1 MELEINETIDSE
13 TETKIKET
21 QATKHLLDVAFELWF
36 IELLKPTFHSMTR
49 TFAHHRLGEKYD
61 TNLVFEAL
69 NLINRGKH
77 KELNDQIRAFR
88 KTLFEDLDI
97 ALSK

>member
-1 MELEINETIDSE
+1 MELEIEETISSE
-13 TETKIKET
+13 MEMKIKEKE
-21 QATKHLLDVAFELWF
+21 ATKHLLDVAFELWF
-36 IELLKPTFHSMTR
+36 LELLKPMFHAMTR

-61 TNLVFEAL
+61 TTLVFDAL
-69 NLINRGKH
+69 NLVNRGKH